1 MASQLALEITNG
13 KHGQIN
19 RENCINKTNLQE
31 IKKKKREQEC
41 KEKSQIRSEFLLITS
56 NKQEYRTKQKNIL
69 QLDQVKAGELSF
81 HGLRSCTMSLNQTLT
96 KT

>member
-31 IKKKKREQEC
+31 ITKNEQEC
-41 KEKSQIRSEFLLITS
+41 KENKPNRSDFLLITA
-56 NKQEYRTKQKNIL
+56 NKQ
-69 QLDQVKAGELSF
+69 D
-81 HGLRSCTMSLNQTLT
+81 
-96 KT
+96 KTEPF